1 MIDLLNVVRIGEQR
15 MIELRL
21 AWLTYNTESNNTEK
35 TEPTALYL
43 LQSPV
48 LTKDHQT
55 ENNIGSIHNK
65 IVNSNLRQVILRA
78 T

>member
-65 IVNSNLRQVILRA
+65 IVNSNLR
-78 T
+78 